1 MNAYDSPC
9 HWRISRD
16 STCHWGMSQHSEDSM
31 IIHDCSWLDCQ
42 EHFKTSETL
51 VISDVMI
58 SDAMIYDVM
67 MLWCYD
73 LRTSV
78 NMPWLFRILR
88 NARNVMNI
96 SRHPGVLGFLALLRI
111 LGNTHGFEE
120 YPLNWMI
127 RILGC
132 QDSYSQLLL
141 SWMSHEYARNMPGLL
156 GICYDSYD
164 CQDSYDSQDCQEDVW
179 ILNTSMA
186 DWLTDYSG

>member
-1 MNAYDSPC
+1 MPLKNISGFYMPLRNVSTL
-9 HWRISRD
+9 WRFHDYSWLLMIGLPRAFQDIRDSRD
-16 STCHWGMSQHSEDSM
+16 LWC
-31 IIHDCSWLDCQ
+31 
-42 EHFKTSETL
+42 
-51 VISDVMI
+51 
-58 SDAMIYDVM
+58 YD
-67 MLWCYD
+67 LWCYD

-186 DWLTDYSG
+186 DWLTIQDS